1 LLAAA
6 VYSVAATYT
15 RRPSNGGRFFMLEI
29 LDSHTFSIFE
39 FFENFVKFMNSAWIM
54 KFEKFIEFF
63 KFC

>member
-1 LLAAA
+1 
-6 VYSVAATYT
+6 
-15 RRPSNGGRFFMLEI
+15 MLEI